1 MGTQLGLRD
10 MVANHCDNFNKLST
24 IPPRMLQI
32 PSTLIEQEENIR
44 AYWMTELLDSMSSLG
59 AGWNLSISRPE
70 SQALLPCSEVIWA
83 FPETATELES
93 FGDSEVSSAFSL
105 HLNFVTQEL
114 YKVHLFLQ
122 ESATMTSYSDLV
134 RVQEKCTA
142 VDESLTRWRQSEST
156 TIMLQPKHHATESA
170 VVMINATFNT

>member
-10 MVANHCDNFNKLST
+10 MVANHSDNFNKLST
-24 IPPRMLQI
+24 IPPRMIEI

-70 SQALLPCSEVIWA
+70 SQAWLPCSEIIWA
-83 FPETATELES
+83 FPETATGLES

-105 HLNFVTQEL
+105 HLNFVSQEL

-122 ESATMTSYSDLV
+122 ESSTMTSYSDIL
-134 RVQEKCTA
+134 RIQEKCAA
-142 VDESLTRWRQSEST
+142 VDESLTKWRSSEST

-170 VVMINATFNT
+170 VVMIHATYNT